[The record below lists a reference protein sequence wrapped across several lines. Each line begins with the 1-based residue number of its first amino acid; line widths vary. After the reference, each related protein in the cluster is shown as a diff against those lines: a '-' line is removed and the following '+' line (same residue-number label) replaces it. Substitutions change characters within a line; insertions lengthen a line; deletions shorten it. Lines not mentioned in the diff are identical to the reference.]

1 MKKRYYSNFS
11 YGSNDVLKWR
21 LFRDSIDRQSVC
33 KGKGI
38 YENNLLVKGFRGC
51 NTNLERFEF
60 INLLIDEER
69 ELLVSRINDQEFCCF
84 ISIIKRI
91 EDLDEGFSVKKKSYN
106 KIIFESEIILNNM
119 VQRIK
124 FVREVHCDGY

>member
-11 YGSNDVLKWR
+11 YGSNDVLKWK
-21 LFRDSIDRQSVC
+21 LFRNSVDKQSIG

-38 YENNLLVKGFRGC
+38 YKSNLLVKGFRGC
-51 NTNLERFEF
+51 SNNLERFEF

-69 ELLVSRINDQEFCCF
+69 ELLVSTINDQEFCCF
-84 ISIIKRI
+84 ISILNRI
-91 EDLDEGFSVKKKSYN
+91 EDLDDGFSVKRKSYN
-106 KIIFESEIILNNM
+106 KVLFESEIILNNK

-124 FVREVHCDGY
+124 FVREVYCYDY